1 MLESFLEFPLWLI
14 VLISVAV
21 PVVIVVPIVRA
32 IFASRIEAEGDDTE
46 GLVAVF
52 GFIGTAFTLL
62 LAFIIVN
69 VWSDQVANQD
79 VLFDE
84 MVALK
89 SVVDETRAFDPAMA
103 PAMQVLAID
112 YLESVRKY
120 EVDQVPPAGGDPR
133 ASADFQELLVI
144 FAKVEADLEATPGR
158 SAAAQILL
166 EEVKRM
172 VNDRESRVNRA
183 SGSLD
188 GMTTVVCIL
197 LALLTVVTM
206 ALLPAPSRRWIK
218 WTQSIGVAVT
228 VGLVMS
234 LVFYIAS
241 DSFSAEAEDEQ
252 IRQVEAT
259 LSG

>member
-1 MLESFLEFPLWLI
+1 VLETFLSLPLWLI
-14 VLISVAV
+14 ILISVTV
-21 PVVIVVPIVRA
+21 PVCVTVPIVRA

-69 VWSDQVANQD
+69 VWSDQVAAQD

-89 SVVDETRAFDPAMA
+89 TVIDATQEFDPVMA
-103 PAMQVLAID
+103 PELQTVAIE
-112 YLESVRKY
+112 YLESVRQY
-120 EVDQVPPAGGDPR
+120 EVDQAPPVGGDPR
-133 ASADFQELLVI
+133 TEAHFEELVSVFANVEIDIESA
-144 FAKVEADLEATPGR
+144 PGR
-158 SAAAQILL
+158 AAAAQILL
-166 EEVKRM
+166 EEVKNM
-172 VNDRESRVNRA
+172 VDNRESRVNRA

-188 GMTTVVCIL
+188 GMTTMVCVL
-197 LALLTVVTM
+197 LALLTVVSM
-206 ALLPAPSRRWIK
+206 ALLPTPSRRWIK
-218 WTQSIGVAVT
+218 WVQSVGVAVT

-241 DSFSAEAEDEQ
+241 DNFSADAKDEQ
-252 IRQVEAT
+252 IRQVEAVLT
-259 LSG
+259 D